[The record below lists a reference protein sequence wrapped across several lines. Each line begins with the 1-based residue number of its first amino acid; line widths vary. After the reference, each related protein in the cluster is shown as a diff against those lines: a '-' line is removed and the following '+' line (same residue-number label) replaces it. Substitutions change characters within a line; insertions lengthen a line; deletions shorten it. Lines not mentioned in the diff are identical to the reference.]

1 MKNNSPLP
9 SQATPFVSK
18 VGITITVEVS
28 TVPDGVVA
36 TNEGMLVTRVSL
48 ELRPVFVLLFVQL
61 KVVPGFDELKFIA
74 PELSPLHKFKLFI
87 EEIFG
92 TGLTHTVS
100 PEETMPLQEAPE
112 SLMNNCGE

>member
-1 MKNNSPLP
+1 
-9 SQATPFVSK
+9 
-18 VGITITVEVS
+18 
-28 TVPDGVVA
+28 
-36 TNEGMLVTRVSL
+36 MLVTSVIRAKTSIC
-48 ELRPVFVLLFVQL
+48 
-61 KVVPGFDELKFIA
+61 VVICPAKSCGFDELKFIT